1 MRRKHFDEISI
12 AEVVKEA
19 RTSVGNFYGR
29 FGSKEALLDALHE
42 RYQDDRNVLWNQF
55 FAREGAKRSTLEER
69 VDRFVRMIIE
79 NYRARTGVFR
89 TLVIRQ
95 WRYPDSL
102 DVRNRRL
109 LDDLYRKSAAFLL
122 QRKSEIR
129 HPKPAR
135 AVEIGVTAVLAACR
149 ENIVLRPKRMPA
161 SVKVGDET
169 LAKELSRMLVAYL
182 QAS

>member
-12 AEVVKEA
+12 AEIVKEA

-29 FGSKEALLDALHE
+29 FGSKEALLDALHQ
-42 RYQDDRNVLWNQF
+42 RYQDDRNALWNEF
-55 FAREGAKRSTLEER
+55 FAREGAKPSTLEER
-69 VDRFVRMIIE
+69 VGRFVRMIIE

-89 TLVIRQ
+89 TLIIRQ
-95 WRYPDSL
+95 WRHPDSL
-102 DVRNRRL
+102 DARNRQL

-122 QRKSEIR
+122 QCKSEIR

-135 AVEIGVTAVLAACR
+135 GVEIGVAAVLAACR
-149 ENIVLRPKRMPA
+149 ESIVLRPNRMPA
-161 SVKVGDET
+161 SLKVGDVA

-182 QAS
+182 QAG